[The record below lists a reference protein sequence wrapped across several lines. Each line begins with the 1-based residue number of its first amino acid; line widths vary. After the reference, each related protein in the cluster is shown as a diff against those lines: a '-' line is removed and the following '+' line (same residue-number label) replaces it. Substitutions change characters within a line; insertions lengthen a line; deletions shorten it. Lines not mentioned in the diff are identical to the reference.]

1 MITYF
6 NLRKGVQF
14 ILDGQP
20 CEVLDF
26 RQMGKAQDVVV
37 AKTRIKNLINGKIV
51 DRNFHQ
57 GDAFE
62 EADLQKMEV
71 KFIYSNRGKLCFC
84 ESSNPRNRFE
94 LTAEQIGN
102 SAKFLKPNQLME
114 AILFQ
119 GKIITVSLPIKI
131 NLKVTDAPPGVKG
144 DRAQGGTKS
153 VTIESV
159 STINVPLFVEQGDI
173 IEVNTETGEYVRR
186 VE

>member
-71 KFIYSNRGKLCFC
+71 KFVYSNRGKLCFC
-84 ESSNPRNRFE
+84 ESSNPGNRFE

-102 SAKFLKPNQLME
+102 SAKFLKPNQLLE

-153 VTIESV
+153 VTIESG